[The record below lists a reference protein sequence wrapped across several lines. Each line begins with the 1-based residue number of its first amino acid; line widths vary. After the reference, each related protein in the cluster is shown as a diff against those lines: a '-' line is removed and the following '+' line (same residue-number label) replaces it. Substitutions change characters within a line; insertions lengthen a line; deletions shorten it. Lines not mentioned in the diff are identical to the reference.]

1 MQAASETEEEAEYCR
16 LVVAEILHGR
26 LANVR
31 EWASWAEQ
39 VPGCLVMDCRG
50 VFDAVAKSESSG
62 LGLKDKRAALE
73 ALALRQ
79 AMTQLHTAL

>member
-1 MQAASETEEEAEYCR
+1 
-16 LVVAEILHGR
+16 
-26 LANVR
+26 
-31 EWASWAEQ
+31 
-39 VPGCLVMDCRG
+39 MDCRG

-79 AMTQLHTAL
+79 AMAQLHTALRRCHSHAQLADMMTKMNGNTTET